1 MSCLGW
7 GTKRREWD
15 GYARKSARLFADTPS
30 TALFSS
36 VRGRC
41 RTLWLS
47 ATGMALVAASP
58 AFATDFTVNS
68 DASLRAALTN
78 AVAGDSISFTAN
90 ISTASDLPAITQ
102 SITVNGNNFTLSGAN
117 STANG
122 NSALFVFSGTVA
134 INNLTISQV
143 TAQGGAGGNSA
154 GGGAGLGGAL
164 FVGAQANVTVSN
176 VSLLNNVAQGGNGG
190 APQNIKGGG
199 GGGGLGG
206 AGGNGAGGGG
216 GVGNPAVGGGAN
228 GNLTGQNSGA
238 PGAGANGGGGVAGTI
253 RAVSTPGG
261 GGGAAGATSVS
272 GTNDGGAGGFGGG
285 GGGGEG
291 VGNGGDAR
299 IRPGNLTRLAGT
311 STFDLANPGAA
322 GNGGFGGGG
331 GAPGGRNTAT
341 GGGDGGFGGGGGAGK
356 NAAGSGG
363 FGAGAGDGA
372 GGEGGGGGLGAG
384 GAIFVQQGGTLTLAG
399 TLSVNGNSVVGGTG
413 GSAGAG
419 NGSAFGSGIFLQG
432 NSTIVFQP
440 GAGQVQTVADVITD
454 QNGSTLATTRT
465 TKAPNTFALSSAQSL
480 NLGSGGSGGITLN
493 GPGTLVLSAVDTY
506 TGPTTVTAGTLGV
519 TGSIANSTVTVS
531 SSGTVGG
538 LGTLG
543 GLVAQSGGTV
553 APGALAPFTTLNVTG
568 NASFAA
574 GSIFLVNINGAGQND
589 KLLVTGTATL
599 TGGTV
604 QVLAGTGITAA
615 SRFTLLTASGGVT
628 GAFAQ
633 VTASTNLAFLTP
645 VLSEDANDVFLSF
658 TSTAPAGG
666 PPAPTFPSVAVTPGQ
681 KATVA
686 AVQAL
691 GSGPLFNAVI
701 GQSAA
706 GARQAF
712 DALSG
717 EIHATAVSAAFE
729 DDRLPREAILDR
741 LSQPLATPLLSVAS
755 TMTAAYASD
764 LPTRKGPPVAP
775 IEVRMYQP
783 RLFDLWGQ
791 GFGDWGRGKGNGNAA
806 SFDRSTGGFIIGG
819 DVSAIGF
826 AGSEWRLGAAGGYT
840 NDTVHVDQRLSS
852 ADFEN
857 VFGAIYAGASYGAVH
872 VRAGAIYGS
881 NSLST
886 SRSVVFPGFFDA
898 ESSNSGGTTAQGFG
912 EAGYRLNL
920 PGVSF
925 GSFSVSHATL
935 EPFVGAAA
943 INIHLNGFN
952 EIGGPAALTGL
963 ARNFDLATSTLGL
976 RLQSNID
983 APVPLTAHALLGWR
997 RAYGDVVPSVV
1008 LAFQNA
1014 SQSFSVSGVPIDRNA
1029 LLVEAGFD
1037 YAVTSAAKLGIWYS
1051 GQYGERG
1058 FDNAVKAQLDVS
1070 F

>member
-1 MSCLGW
+1 M
-7 GTKRREWD
+7 
-15 GYARKSARLFADTPS
+15 
-30 TALFSS
+30 
-36 VRGRC
+36 
-41 RTLWLS
+41 
-47 ATGMALVAASP
+47 
-58 AFATDFTVNS
+58 NS

-164 FVGAQANVTVSN
+164 FIGAQANVTVSN

-190 APQNIKGGG
+190 APSAVRGGG

-206 AGGNGAGGGG
+206 AGGSAGGGGG
-216 GVGNPAVGGGAN
+216 GVGNPGIGGGGGNPGGN
-228 GNLTGQNSGA
+228 GNLTGQNSGVTS
-238 PGAGANGGGGVAGTI
+238 AGSNGGGGPGGPSGT
-253 RAVSTPGG
+253 SGGG
-261 GGGAAGATSVS
+261 GGGAGATLSS
-272 GTNDGGAGGFGGG
+272 GTDGGAGGFGGG
-285 GGGGEG
+285 GGGGAG
-291 VGNGGDAR
+291 VGNGGDAGL
-299 IRPGNLTRLAGT
+299 RPGNLKTLAGVK
-311 STFDLANPGAA
+311 TFNLANPLAA
-322 GNGGFGGGG
+322 GSGGFGGGG
-331 GAPGGRNTAT
+331 GAPGGRNEAR

-399 TLSVNGNSVVGGTG
+399 NLSVNGNSVVGGTG

-440 GAGQVQTVADVITD
+440 GAGQVQMVADVITD
-454 QNGSTLATTRT
+454 QNGSTLATTQT

-519 TGSIANSTVTVS
+519 TGSIANSITTVS
-531 SSGTVGG
+531 NGGTVAGS
-538 LGTLG
+538 GTLG
-543 GLVAQSGGTV
+543 GLVAQAGGTV

-658 TSTAPAGG
+658 LLPGGAPP
-666 PPAPTFPSVAVTPGQ
+666 PPAFPSVAATPGQ
-681 KATVA
+681 KATAA

-741 LSQPLATPLLSVAS
+741 LSQPLATPLLGVAS

-764 LPTRKGPPVAP
+764 LPTRKGQPVAP

-791 GFGDWGRGKGNGNAA
+791 GFGDWGRGKGDGNAA
-806 SFDRSTGGFIIGG
+806 SFDRSIGGFIIGG

-1029 LLVEAGFD
+1029 LLVEAGLD